1 MLRAS
6 GMPSSVAVDSM
17 SLNSVTK
24 TANYTQAANDTTIR
38 FNASSGA
45 LVLSLMPAASVAE
58 RILMVKKVDATVNT
72 VTIDPAGAETIDGS
86 ANFVLS
92 NANDSIIIQSNGV
105 SWDIVASK

>member
-1 MLRAS
+1 MLRSS
-6 GMPSSVAVDSM
+6 GTPSNLAADGM
-17 SLNSVTK
+17 SLNTVTK
-24 TANYTQAANDTTIR
+24 ASDYTQALDDTTIR
-38 FNASSGA
+38 VNAATGPK
-45 LVLSLMPAASVAE
+45 VLTLLPAASVAE
-58 RILMVKKVDATVNT
+58 RILMVKKVDGTVNT